1 MLFSVPIL
9 TLGLFLYLIV
19 PTCVLGLVE
28 YFLAR
33 LESPWPGRI
42 LPILS
47 AACSLCVSLLLL
59 FNLTA
64 GRPFPVVL
72 LPLAS
77 LVLLNIPTAVFLIV
91 YRCTRKK
98 CVVKKDLDKMNIQ
111 DL

>member
-1 MLFSVPIL
+1 MAISVTIL
-9 TLGLFLYLIV
+9 TAGLFFYLIA

-47 AACSLCVSLLLL
+47 AAGSVCTSLLLL
-59 FNLTA
+59 LNLVGGA
-64 GRPFPVVL
+64 PFPTL
-72 LPLAS
+72 LIPLVS
-77 LVLLNIPTAVFLIV
+77 LVILNIPTAVFLV
-91 YRCTRKK
+91 VCHYTRRKYVQKK
-98 CVVKKDLDKMNIQ
+98 NLDKMNIQ